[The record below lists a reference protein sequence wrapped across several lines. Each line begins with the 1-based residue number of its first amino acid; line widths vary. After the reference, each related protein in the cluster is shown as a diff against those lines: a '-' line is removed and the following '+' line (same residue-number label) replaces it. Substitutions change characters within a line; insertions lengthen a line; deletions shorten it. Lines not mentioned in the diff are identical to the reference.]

1 VSEVEEYRR
10 VSLRRIDDA
19 LVAGAVV
26 SGVAHMLAELVE
38 NGLVYSPP
46 DVDVEIQ
53 GRLIG
58 DSYLIAITD
67 QGIGMSPA
75 DLDRA
80 NQRLRGEGDYLSAP
94 TRYLG
99 HYVVGRLAGEM
110 DISVQLTP
118 SPVTGV
124 SARIVLPPSMLAG
137 DRSVRAAEPPPPRA
151 LPAITEVI
159 TTPPPPAPD
168 GRIQATT
175 IEYVTVA
182 GGPGEAGVN
191 GYTFESPAEG
201 SDRTPNGL
209 RRRNPGARTER
220 PAAPTR
226 VAERP
231 GPISDSPDEVRARL
245 NAFRSGMQR
254 GNS

>member
-1 VSEVEEYRR
+1 M
-10 VSLRRIDDA
+10 
-19 LVAGAVV
+19 VAGAVV

-67 QGIGMSPA
+67 QGIGMNPA
-75 DLDRA
+75 DLELA
-80 NQRLRGEGDYLSAP
+80 NQRLRGEGDYIAAP

-99 HYVVGRLAGEM
+99 HFVVGRLATDM

-124 SARIVLPPSMLAG
+124 SARIVLPPSLLAG
-137 DRSVRAAEPPPPRA
+137 DRAVHRPGPAGVAEPQRA
-151 LPAITEVI
+151 LPVSETAITQVI
-159 TTPPPPAPD
+159 TMPPAQPAPD
-168 GRIQATT
+168 GRIRATT

-182 GGPGEAGVN
+182 GARWRRAGHA
-191 GYTFESPAEG
+191 YTFEALPDG

-209 RRRNPGARTER
+209 RRRNPR
-220 PAAPTR
+220 PRRAAPPTAPTQ

-231 GPISDSPDEVRARL
+231 GPVGDAPDEVRARW

-254 GNS
+254 GVEAEGSRHER